1 MTQQIINFAKIM
13 AKPIT
18 KYICQNCGYSSLR
31 WLGKCPECDSWNS
44 FVEEIVVT
52 DKRKITS
59 KTRGIIDSKITN
71 LSKVSEIDITEDKR
85 IVIGIGELDR
95 VLGGGIVA
103 GSVVLVGGDPGI
115 GKSTLMMQLSDKVK
129 KNTILYVSGEESQ
142 KQIKLRCERLG
153 FAHDEFYILSETSL
167 EIIAAI
173 VDKLKPDIVIIDSI
187 QTIYRNELESSPG
200 SVSQLRE
207 STAAIIQIAK
217 AKNISFFLIGHITKE
232 GFIAGPKVLEH
243 MVDTVLQFEGERT
256 HAYRVLR
263 AIKNRFGSTNE
274 IGIFEMTS
282 TGLVEVTNPS
292 EVFLSQRSKG
302 IAGSSVSAS
311 MEGTRPILVEVQAL
325 VSSSGYSVP
334 QRTATG
340 FDYKRLAILIAV
352 LEKKIGL
359 HLSKFDVFLN
369 IAGGIKIDE
378 PSIDLAAALSIC
390 SSFKDSALEADL
402 LVIGEVGLSG
412 EIRSVS
418 FAERRIQ
425 EALKLGF
432 KKILLPKGNL
442 KNFRQNKELEYIPV
456 ENIQDAIRLI

>member
-1 MTQQIINFAKIM
+1 M
-13 AKPIT
+13 AKPVS
-18 KYICQNCGYSSLR
+18 KYICQNCGNVSLR

-44 FVEEIVVT
+44 FVEEIVHT
-52 DKRKITS
+52 DKHKLKS
-59 KTRGIIDSKITN
+59 KSSDILSAKLTN
-71 LSKVSEIDITEDKR
+71 LSKVADINITEDKR
-85 IVIGIGELDR
+85 IVSTIEELDR
-95 VLGGGIVA
+95 VLGGGIVP

-115 GKSTLMMQLSDKVK
+115 GKSTLMMQLSDKIK
-129 KNTILYVSGEESQ
+129 DNTILYVSGEESP

-243 MVDTVLQFEGERT
+243 MVDSVLQFEGERT

-274 IGIFEMTS
+274 IGIFEMTG
-282 TGLVEVTNPS
+282 TGLVEVRNPS

-302 IAGSSVSAS
+302 ISGSTVSAS
-311 MEGTRPILVEVQAL
+311 MEGTRPILIEVQAL

-352 LEKKIGL
+352 LEKKIGI
-359 HLSKFDVFLN
+359 HLSKFDVFIN

-390 SSFKDSALEADL
+390 SSFKDTSIDHDMLIL
-402 LVIGEVGLSG
+402 GEIGLSG
-412 EIRSVS
+412 EIRGIS

-425 EALKLGF
+425 EAIKLGF
-432 KKILLPKGNL
+432 KKVVLPKGNM
-442 KNFRQNKELEYIPV
+442 KNFKPSKEIEYIPV
-456 ENIQDAIRLI
+456 ESIQDAIRLIL